1 MLTNR
6 TYVTGVSERAEER
19 GLLRDIDTAARRRFG
34 QHAKFRIY
42 IDTADG
48 DEDDYCS
55 CLHYEKRPPNVE
67 TDIMFPSDGGPFV
80 AREKLDALR
89 QLLKALEDDTR

>member
-1 MLTNR
+1 MTNR
-6 TYVTGVSERAEER
+6 TYVSDMSERAEER
-19 GLLRDIDTAARRRFG
+19 DLLRKIDAVARERFG
-34 QHAKFRIY
+34 KHAKFRVY

-55 CLHYEKRPPNVE
+55 CLHYEKRPPNVNS
-67 TDIMFPSDGGPFV
+67 DIMFPSDGGPFV

-89 QLLKALEDDTR
+89 QLLTALEGDVR